1 MSYNPY
7 EVLGLDD
14 NASEEEVKK
23 ARTELT
29 KKYHPDRNPGF
40 EDEANEKLK
49 KINEA
54 YEQIMSEKRSAKAS
68 QETASN
74 DSEKEEPDSE
84 ETEVST
90 STEEPSAEEQ
100 AEKKQQ
106 VMVPLKIVLLVG
118 AVVLLAVALVG
129 VVLMGMIRNELEPT
143 SPVETTEPP
152 LTIPADGDPGDVTC
166 KGSYSVTA
174 DKLAQDTVVATVGD
188 HKLTNGQLQVFYW
201 MNVYDFI
208 NYYGYYLSYVGLD
221 YTDPLD
227 MQRCGITEEN
237 ITWQQYFLGE
247 SLKLWQSYQL
257 LTDMAEQ
264 EGWKLPEEYQTQ
276 LDGLEESLKKEAEEG
291 DYESAEAMLA
301 QQMGEGITVADYL
314 YYVKLYYVAN
324 LYRDH
329 LIATAEVTDDEIE
342 AYFKEYETELKENS
356 PSITKDSGLLV
367 DVRHILIMPEG
378 GTPSADG
385 LSTTYS
391 DAEWEACRQKAQA
404 IYDQWLSGD
413 KSQDSFSALANEKS
427 EDQDGQ
433 VTNGGIYTDVYKGQ
447 MVEGFDDW
455 CFDSARQPGDHG
467 LVKTVYG
474 YHIMYYVGGEEGW
487 IRYSREGAQQEKFYA
502 MESQLT
508 KDNPVQTEYGK
519 IAIAV
524 VDLSEG

>member
-1 MSYNPY
+1 MKCNKCGEELLEPV
-7 EVLGLDD
+7 EACPACGAPV
-14 NASEEEVKK
+14 EEEYV
-23 ARTELT
+23 
-29 KKYHPDRNPGF
+29 
-40 EDEANEKLK
+40 EAEVCAEPEA
-49 KINEA
+49 EA
-54 YEQIMSEKRSAKAS
+54 Y
-68 QETASN
+68 
-74 DSEKEEPDSE
+74 DEPA
-84 ETEVST
+84 
-90 STEEPSAEEQ
+90 AEEKK
-100 AEKKQQ
+100 EKSP
-106 VMVPLKIVLLVG
+106 VMVPLKMVVLVG
-118 AVVLLAVALVG
+118 AVLLLAVVLVG
-129 VVLMGMIRNELEPT
+129 VVLMGMINELNPT
-143 SPVETTEPP
+143 TPTVETTQPP
-152 LTIPADGDPGDVTC
+152 LTIPADGDPEDVTC

-174 DKLAQDTVVATVGD
+174 ENLAQSTVVATMGN

-221 YTDPLD
+221 YTKPLD
-227 MQRCGITEEN
+227 MQACGITEEK
-237 ITWQQYFLGE
+237 ITWQQYFLDE

-257 LTDMAEQ
+257 LTTMAEQ
-264 EGWKLPEEYQTQ
+264 AGWKLPQEYQTQ
-276 LDGLEESLKKEAEEG
+276 LDGMEESLKEDAQEG
-291 DYESAEAMLA
+291 KFESVEAMLA
-301 QQMGEGITVADYL
+301 KQMGDGITVADYL

-329 LIATAEVTDDEIE
+329 LIETAQVTADEIE
-342 AYFKEYETELKENS
+342 AYFAKYEKELKENS

-413 KSQDSFSALANEKS
+413 KSQDSFGALANEKS
-427 EDQDGQ
+427 QDKDGK
-433 VTNGGIYTDVYKGQ
+433 VTDGGIYTDVYKSQ
-447 MVEGFDDW
+447 MVEEFDAW
-455 CFDSARQPGDHG
+455 CFDASRQPGDHG

-502 MESQLT
+502 MEAQLVEE
-508 KDNPVQTEYGK
+508 NPVKAEYGK

-524 VDLSEG
+524 VDLSAG